1 MEATSMEYEIIKFE
15 NGNVELEVNVSP
27 EEETVWLTQEQIA
40 LLFGKS
46 RSTITEH
53 INNIFDEGE
62 LEEMTSVGNSDR
74 TNHRPAK
81 LYNLD
86 VVLAVGYR
94 INSKNGIAFRRWA
107 NSVLKEYLLRGY
119 ALNEGRT
126 LITKDNYLNLVN
138 RVDSLDVRIGSVE
151 NAVKHRFVEVVIISD
166 GEMFDALVL
175 ITKMIETAYS
185 SIVLMDPYIDATSL
199 SFFKNKK
206 EGVTLVVITSSRAN
220 IGRRE
225 ISSFSDRFGRIE
237 IKIDDKC
244 HDRYL
249 VLDNELFYHLGCS
262 INYIGKRLSQIT
274 LIKDEFV
281 IDALRKRINTLCGNG
296 D

>member
-1 MEATSMEYEIIKFE
+1 MEYEIIKFE

-27 EEETVWLTQEQIA
+27 KEETVWLTQEQIA

-126 LITKDNYLNLVN
+126 LITKDNYLNL
-138 RVDSLDVRIGSVE
+138 
-151 NAVKHRFVEVVIISD
+151 
-166 GEMFDALVL
+166 
-175 ITKMIETAYS
+175 
-185 SIVLMDPYIDATSL
+185 
-199 SFFKNKK
+199 
-206 EGVTLVVITSSRAN
+206 
-220 IGRRE
+220 
-225 ISSFSDRFGRIE
+225 
-237 IKIDDKC
+237 
-244 HDRYL
+244 
-249 VLDNELFYHLGCS
+249 
-262 INYIGKRLSQIT
+262 
-274 LIKDEFV
+274 
-281 IDALRKRINTLCGNG
+281 GN
-296 D
+296 

>member
-94 INSKNGIAFRRWA
+94 IKSKNGIAFRDA
-107 NSVLKEYLLRGY
+107 KVLG
-119 ALNEGRT
+119 
-126 LITKDNYLNLVN
+126 
-138 RVDSLDVRIGSVE
+138 
-151 NAVKHRFVEVVIISD
+151 
-166 GEMFDALVL
+166 
-175 ITKMIETAYS
+175 
-185 SIVLMDPYIDATSL
+185 
-199 SFFKNKK
+199 
-206 EGVTLVVITSSRAN
+206 
-220 IGRRE
+220 
-225 ISSFSDRFGRIE
+225 
-237 IKIDDKC
+237 
-244 HDRYL
+244 
-249 VLDNELFYHLGCS
+249 
-262 INYIGKRLSQIT
+262 IN
-274 LIKDEFV
+274 V
-281 IDALRKRINTLCGNG
+281 
-296 D
+296 